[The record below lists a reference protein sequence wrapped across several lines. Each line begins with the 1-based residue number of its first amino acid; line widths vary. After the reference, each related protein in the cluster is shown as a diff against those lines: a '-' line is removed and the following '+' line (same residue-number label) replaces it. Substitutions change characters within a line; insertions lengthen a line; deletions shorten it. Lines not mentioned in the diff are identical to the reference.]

1 MSTSDTFTFLRQD
14 TADIFTLLS
23 EDALEELGLFSMK
36 NTRKALERL
45 KEQKKNKSILY
56 DFPKIIQL
64 TTPSTANDDTVKVYF
79 VEEIQNILQI
89 SRTTAYTLVKKEPP
103 FRVIHI
109 GNSYRISKESFDR
122 WLNNPVQK
130 NGGF

>member
-45 KEQKKNKSILY
+45 KEQKKNKLT
-56 DFPKIIQL
+56 QL

-103 FRVIHI
+103 FRVINI

>member
-45 KEQKKNKSILY
+45 KEQKKNKLT
-56 DFPKIIQL
+56 QL

-130 NGGF
+130 NGRF

>member
-45 KEQKKNKSILY
+45 KEKKKNK
-56 DFPKIIQL
+56 L
-64 TTPSTANDDTVKVYF
+64 TELTAPSTANDDTVKVYH
-79 VEEIQNILQI
+79 VEDIQNILQI
-89 SRTTAYTLVKKEPP
+89 SRTAAYALVKEEPP
-103 FRVIHI
+103 FHVVRF
-109 GNSYRISKESFDR
+109 GKSKNSIIRIPKESFDR
-122 WLNNPVQK
+122 WLNHSEQK

>member
-23 EDALEELGLFSMK
+23 EDALEKLGLFSME

-45 KEQKKNKSILY
+45 KEQTKNELT
-56 DFPKIIQL
+56 QL
-64 TTPSTANDDTVKVYF
+64 TAPSTANDDTVKVYF